1 MSPRLFLLHCDEG
14 NVVVILFPLRRG
26 FTLVV
31 AGENDL
37 SVALTISVHFLIII
51 VARASIST
59 LDLSRE
65 TKNFI
70 NFLSHQAHHFF
81 RNPSSLTSMRSSSL
95 PKRSANLS
103 PLFDMMEI
111 RSIN

>member
-37 SVALTISVHFLIII
+37 SVALTISVHFLILI

-59 LDLSRE
+59 LDLSKE
-65 TKNFI
+65 TKN
-70 NFLSHQAHHFF
+70 
-81 RNPSSLTSMRSSSL
+81 RV
-95 PKRSANLS
+95 
-103 PLFDMMEI
+103 
-111 RSIN
+111 